1 MWSLSRA
8 NIRKV
13 SATGAKETDSDP
25 PNESPCAESTKEGER
40 EREAIGHQSARG
52 FSVEESIFL
61 SISWE
66 PCTVPFTKE
75 RASPLTAVI
84 TFAAETSTIDYRRT
98 GIICTRP
105 TSSHGE
111 FEQAA
116 DVHSSHVFHL
126 PLCAYE
132 MHTSCVVTRE
142 LRLVINFLNRTTTR
156 RVDVKQKR
164 NVIFH
169 SSWR

>member
-25 PNESPCAESTKEGER
+25 PNESPCAESTKGEER
-40 EREAIGHQSARG
+40 EKR
-52 FSVEESIFL
+52 SVIKVPGDSRSKRSIFL

-66 PCTVPFTKE
+66 PCTVSFTKE

-105 TSSHGE
+105 TSSYGE
-111 FEQAA
+111 FEHAA
-116 DVHSSHVFHL
+116 DMHSSHAFQPASRL
-126 PLCAYE
+126 RDAYV
-132 MHTSCVVTRE
+132 MRCY
-142 LRLVINFLNRTTTR
+142 
-156 RVDVKQKR
+156 
-164 NVIFH
+164 
-169 SSWR
+169 